1 MGRRTRIPILLAGGV
16 NLVVVAALAQSVWL
30 GLAWGV
36 LCLAA
41 LGVVLFLADRTPPA
55 NPNTLLERDPAEPA
69 FGERARFEDLNV
81 LILEI
86 VPLWK
91 RHVALAQD
99 QIRQAIESLVGSFSQ
114 LIGMLASGP
123 DADSHGE
130 ASVMGAIRQAELS
143 LREIINTLDST
154 QNCRETLVQ
163 EVAGL
168 SLLAR
173 ELWSMASEVSAI
185 AKQTNLLALNAS
197 IEAARAGENGRGF
210 AVVADQVGVLSNRSG
225 ETGQR
230 IQSTV
235 SRVSEAIAKT
245 LEMSESF
252 AARESVAIASS
263 RNAAEQIVRDFNQ
276 TMQSLT
282 DSVRQMSEDRS
293 HVHHEIDK
301 VIVELQFQDRVQQ
314 ILDHVMADMGR
325 MIDAS
330 IRSRTDPGSPLPDVD
345 DWLDALART
354 YTMHDQR
361 VVHGDT
367 AATPATPAASGVMFF

>member
-1 MGRRTRIPILLAGGV
+1 MG
-16 NLVVVAALAQSVWL
+16 S
-30 GLAWGV
+30 
-36 LCLAA
+36 
-41 LGVVLFLADRTPPA
+41 
-55 NPNTLLERDPAEPA
+55 
-69 FGERARFEDLNV
+69 
-81 LILEI
+81 
-86 VPLWK
+86 
-91 RHVALAQD
+91 
-99 QIRQAIESLVGSFSQ
+99 
-114 LIGMLASGP
+114 
-123 DADSHGE
+123 
-130 ASVMGAIRQAELS
+130 IRQAELS

-154 QNCRETLVQ
+154 QSCRETLVQ

-210 AVVADQVGVLSNRSG
+210 AVVADHVGVLSNRSG

-263 RNAAEQIVRDFNQ
+263 RNAAERIVRDFNQ

-282 DSVRQMSEDRS
+282 DSVRQMSEDRT

-325 MIDAS
+325 LVDAS
-330 IRSRTDPGSPLPDVD
+330 ISARTDPDTPLPDVD

-361 VVHGDT
+361 MVHGV
-367 AATPATPAASGVMFF
+367 AQAEPATPATSGVVFF